1 MCVDVAEEGDG
12 SPHHLKWVLSP
23 HESPAAGAYVP
34 FILEGERQ
42 RLAEQGGAGAE
53 AGVGDGG
60 DPSEVIDSAPVERGG
75 RREAG
80 GVAQAR
86 AASAELMERKLEV
99 AKREGAIDEAQ
110 YERAKAMIKEHAAQA
125 PLPPDDGSG
134 EDGDGSAVGDEVMDR
149 MEVSP
154 DGLALV
160 QEITARSAPHS
171 LSRHPPVRRSADT
184 GACAAGC
191 RDGAGRR

>member
-1 MCVDVAEEGDG
+1 M
-12 SPHHLKWVLSP
+12 
-23 HESPAAGAYVP
+23 
-34 FILEGERQ
+34 
-42 RLAEQGGAGAE
+42 
-53 AGVGDGG
+53 
-60 DPSEVIDSAPVERGG
+60 
-75 RREAG
+75 G

-125 PLPPDDGSG
+125 PLPPDDGSD
-134 EDGDGSAVGDEVMDR
+134 EDGGDSAVGDEVMDR

-160 QEITARSAPHS
+160 QEITARYPA
-171 LSRHPPVRRSADT
+171 RPVATPASPKIR
-184 GACAAGC
+184 
-191 RDGAGRR
+191 